1 MELLFPLVIFGVMY
15 VVLFL
20 PQQRRAKAQREL
32 LSSLE
37 VGDQV
42 QLTSGLYGFIEEI
55 HGDVIWL
62 EIAEGVEVKVARGA
76 VAEKVLVSSDPP
88 AEAGPEDVQAEYRP
102 ED

>member
-62 EIAEGVEVKVARGA
+62 EIADGVEVKVARGA
-76 VAEKVLVSSDPP
+76 VAEKVVAGSEP
-88 AEAGPEDVQAEYRP
+88 ASPETTEDVESEYRP